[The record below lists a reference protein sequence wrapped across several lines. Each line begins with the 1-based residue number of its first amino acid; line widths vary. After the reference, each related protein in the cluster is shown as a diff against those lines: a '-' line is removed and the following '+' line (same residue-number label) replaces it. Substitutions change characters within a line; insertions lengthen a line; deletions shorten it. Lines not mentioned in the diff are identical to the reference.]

1 MPVHAHRTA
10 HLAHVAGPASGLQ
23 NGLSHGLGPQ
33 VVILRGNDDS
43 VPGAEEPDPPV
54 GRHGEFIASTHGATA
69 VAWCPH
75 VAEGAPRHPSHAST
89 R

>member
-43 VPGAEEPDPPV
+43 VPG
-54 GRHGEFIASTHGATA
+54 GRGT
-69 VAWCPH
+69 
-75 VAEGAPRHPSHAST
+75 
-89 R
+89 